1 MSGAFRA
8 LPASD
13 LTPAV
18 EGLLLPSLA
27 EALRDRGPGHCMRV
41 SDLGPELMIALA
53 RGLRSQVPSANVHV
67 LADGEARSDEDLH
80 VSSTKLV
87 ELRNPLPDGS
97 LRPPLCVFLPAN
109 LRTSAEDSFGSAT
122 FEDFRVDD
130 AYESLRGQLLE
141 RVPSTLRG
149 YARDVLEHLRE
160 ERWGWADAVAQVR
173 YLLCVRANGN
183 DGESFGGALYELG
196 LVPDFKLFDDPA
208 TAWGRVR
215 RNLECVRRLTNGDSS
230 VLGRVLDLDL
240 VNRGLRRRLSEYLAE
255 AGVEDPSA
263 WTRDVV
269 LDRKNWDLSFDKWE
283 FGSGIVPDRIAFV
296 RVETD
301 LPVVPDDGEAD
312 DRLADLVGQQ
322 VLAPKERRTFGVVVE
337 VAPHPRRIQGLDHFT
352 VQIVSHDAG
361 PVGASRKVRVWK
373 AARTHAKVSFPRLDR
388 IDFEEGWH
396 RVRVLPW
403 TADGD
408 PLPIDDPSGGDPSG
422 QAGKRP
428 NESEPFYVLPEA
440 GLEEEPPQRDAPRAD
455 SVEHG
460 RIDRQFAA
468 LLQDRE
474 AADVAPESVGWVQR
488 STGRRAAAQ
497 EIIEAKFGRE
507 GACRIAVAR
516 WLKDIE
522 QRILHTPERPVSW
535 RMRIHMGQPEMPAG
549 DVDEW
554 PASAAVRSFLD
565 ARSAYFAS
573 IVQGTRGLVSQGL
586 DFLRN
591 APAVLAYAAA
601 YHDLL
606 GDLSTKVE
614 RAAGSDQ
621 LKAIVSLRSA
631 LTVDTIRLV
640 VQDYR
645 GQVREAALIAPTHPL
660 RALWQLA
667 WAQLGAAWVRDAARG
682 PRDQVT
688 PARDALLRGIASV
701 NFPPMLPVGDGRVF
715 AAVDNVHAAWPLYA
729 PAAEDD
735 PRGLLGDVC
744 AALGLPEPSIGGAAI
759 TGGVLASRMERYLV
773 QHPYVRTL
781 IVNAFNPGRATVLA
795 DALAALQR
803 QEAFQDLRYD
813 VRLFVPDAN
822 APGVGESIGSLLAG
836 EGASAGEAFSI
847 PAKSH
852 VFPKLTVAVLGT
864 ADFRGDPARY
874 RSHLSFLFDV
884 FPPEEVAA
892 GRPLRTERTA
902 PLHGLVQDFT
912 IRYHDDDGGTWWE
925 RQPRHGSPA
934 VIEGADETSMLL
946 GELPARISAA
956 TATVARSMPDF
967 TSRPIIRLELGPG
980 ERALISEVHD
990 ASDWVFTVDRNMGIE
1005 FFDHGG
1011 RRDRPDYLIDY
1022 TPSAVPEQG
1031 HRLVIS
1037 SRSLAELEAILRPV
1051 LREYGLDS
1059 DGRHA
1064 VVILDQ
1070 LRSLSGRL
1078 ALKLVSSPTAR
1089 AEALGMALARLFLEY
1104 QGALRNQIVVPLDA
1118 HVDLFHT
1125 AMNQADAIGDE
1136 VTLRRT
1142 DLALFDLDLA
1152 RRAMTCNLVEVK
1164 CYAQNLGLS
1173 GYGQLKERMV
1183 EQLNQSERVLRMHF
1197 DPRRTTPD
1205 RPDRLLKTRELAALL
1220 DFYLDRG
1227 LRYGL
1232 MEPVVGEEART
1243 LLDLLEDGYSLQF
1256 SRSGLVFD
1264 FDKPGTEPPEHE
1276 AGIEFHRVG
1285 VDLIRE
1291 LVRRAGPGASQ
1302 TPSAGG
1308 NDDGRDGVE
1317 DGDGGGDDGG
1327 DGGRGRDGDGD
1338 GGSSRDRGGDGGG
1351 DSSRNRGS
1359 NGGGDGETQGET
1371 ASTPLPAPLPIP
1383 RLEVAAFLVA
1393 ERVRPTTDPGLE
1405 PLTSQY
1411 DDGAASLPDI
1421 STPGLE
1427 PSQGHDDGGDV
1438 RPRGESAPGAAGESS
1453 VLVEKEPAADA
1464 GRTEH
1469 GASDKRPV
1477 SGKNAA
1483 RRVEERPGPG
1493 PASPRT
1499 ASPRAASP
1507 PETAA
1512 RNVPPVRK
1520 AERSEDGSGPGPGPE
1535 PESGPEY
1542 DTVLGATGAPPQY
1555 GLLGQTSGRKIALDL
1570 NQTHTISLFGVQGGG
1585 KSYTLG
1591 SVVEMACMPVEGVNR
1606 LPHPL
1611 AGVIF
1616 HYSSTLDYKP
1626 EFTSMAAPNTHDA
1639 EVDALRADYRA
1650 APRALDD
1657 LVILTPAAKVEERRS
1672 EYPGID
1678 VMPIAF
1684 AASELKASHWKF
1696 LMGAVGSQSMYI
1708 RQLALIMKKL
1718 RGGITLDALRQG
1730 VRDSGL
1736 SEYLKELAL
1745 LRLRFAE
1752 EYIDDARRLT
1762 DVLRPGRLVIVDL
1775 RDELIEK
1782 DEALG
1787 LFVVLLQMF
1796 AETTYRGRRFNKLVV
1811 FDEAHKYIDS
1821 PDLVAGLV
1829 EVVREMR
1836 HKGTSIMVASQ
1847 DPPSVPTS
1855 LIELST
1861 QIILHKFNSPAWLKH
1876 VQKANT
1882 ALDALTPARLASLDP
1897 GEAYVWSSRATDDAF
1912 TRGAVKVRCRPRIT
1926 RHGGGTKTAA
1936 GSSGG

>member
-8 LPASD
+8 LPSSD
-13 LTPAV
+13 LTHAV

-27 EALRDRGPGHCMRV
+27 AALRDRGPGHCMRV

-67 LADGEARSDEDLH
+67 LADGEAPSDDDLH

-122 FEDFRVDD
+122 FEDFRVEDS
-130 AYESLRGQLLE
+130 YELLRGQLLE

-149 YARDVLEHLRE
+149 YARDILEYLRK

-183 DGESFGGALYELG
+183 DGESLGGALYELG
-196 LVPDFKLFDDPA
+196 LVPDFKLFDDPT

-215 RNLECVRRLTNGDSS
+215 KNLECVRRITNGDSS
-230 VLGRVLDLDL
+230 VLGRVLDIDL

-255 AGVEDPSA
+255 TGLEDPSA
-263 WTRDVV
+263 WARDIV
-269 LDRKNWDLSFDKWE
+269 LTRKNRDMSFDKWE
-283 FGSGIVPDRIAFV
+283 FGSEIVPDRIAFV

-301 LPVVPDDGEAD
+301 LPVVPDDEEVD
-312 DRLADLVGQQ
+312 DRIADLIGQQ
-322 VLAPKERRTFGVVVE
+322 VLTPRERRTFAVVVE
-337 VAPHPRRIQGLDHFT
+337 VAPHPRRVQGLDHFT

-361 PVGASRKVRVWK
+361 PVGASRKVGVWK
-373 AARTHAKVSFPRLDR
+373 TARTHAKVSFSKLNR
-388 IDFEEGWH
+388 IEFEEGWH

-408 PLPIDDPSGGDPSG
+408 PLPIDEPSGP
-422 QAGKRP
+422 AGKRS

-440 GLEEEPPQRDAPRAD
+440 DLDEEPSQRDVPGAD

-474 AADVAPESVGWVQR
+474 AADIAPESVGWVRR
-488 STGRRAAAQ
+488 STGKRAAAQ
-497 EIIEAKFGRE
+497 EVIEAKFGRE

-516 WLKDIE
+516 WLKNVE
-522 QRILHTPERPVSW
+522 QRILRTPERPVNW
-535 RMRIHMGQPEMPAG
+535 RMRIRMGQPQMPDG

-565 ARSAYFAS
+565 ARSAYFGS
-573 IVQGTRGLVSQGL
+573 IVQGNRDLVSQGF

-591 APAVLAYAAA
+591 APAVLAYSAA

-606 GDLSTKVE
+606 KDLSTKVE

-631 LTVDTIRLV
+631 LTVDTVQLV

-667 WAQLGAAWVRDAARG
+667 WAQLGAAWVRGAAKG
-682 PRDQVT
+682 PRDHVT
-688 PARDALLRGIASV
+688 AARDALLRGITSV

-715 AAVDNVHAAWPLYA
+715 AAVDNVHAAWSLYA
-729 PAAEDD
+729 PAAEDN

-759 TGGVLASRMERYLV
+759 TGDVLASRMERYLV

-781 IVNAFNPGRATVLA
+781 IINAFNPGRATVLA

-803 QEAFQDLRYD
+803 QDALKDLRYD

-822 APGVGESIGSLLAG
+822 APGVGESIGSLLSG
-836 EGASAGEAFSI
+836 EGASAGEAFSV

-892 GRPLRTERTA
+892 GRPLRTERTT

-912 IRYHDDDGGTWWE
+912 IRYHDDDDGAWWE

-934 VIEGADETSMLL
+934 AIEGADETSMLL
-946 GELPARISAA
+946 GELPALISAA

-967 TSRPIIRLELGPG
+967 TSRPIIRLELGP
-980 ERALISEVHD
+980 EARALISEVHD

-1022 TPSAVPEQG
+1022 TPSAVPEHG

-1051 LREYGLDS
+1051 LRDYGLDS

-1136 VTLRRT
+1136 VTVRRT

-1152 RRAMTCNLVEVK
+1152 RRVMTCNLVEVK

-1220 DFYLDRG
+1220 EFYLDRG

-1276 AGIEFHRVG
+1276 AGIEFHRTG
-1285 VDLIRE
+1285 IDLIRL
-1291 LVRRAGPGASQ
+1291 LVSRAGTAALRPRSR
-1302 TPSAGG
+1302 PRPSSAGG
-1308 NDDGRDGVE
+1308 SDDGRDGGGGSG
-1317 DGDGGGDDGG
+1317 GDGAAAPAPGHEEGRGGSGDGDDGSG
-1327 DGGRGRDGDGD
+1327 DDAAAL
-1338 GGSSRDRGGDGGG
+1338 
-1351 DSSRNRGS
+1351 
-1359 NGGGDGETQGET
+1359 ET
-1371 ASTPLPAPLPIP
+1371 SFPAAPSIP
-1383 RLEVAAFLVA
+1383 RLDTAAFLVA
-1393 ERVRPTTDPGLE
+1393 ERTRPTTDPGFE
-1405 PLTSQY
+1405 SPIRH
-1411 DDGAASLPDI
+1411 DDGRVARFPDM
-1421 STPGLE
+1421 STPGFA
-1427 PSQGHDDGGDV
+1427 PSSPAV
-1438 RPRGESAPGAAGESS
+1438 SSA
-1453 VLVEKEPAADA
+1453 
-1464 GRTEH
+1464 
-1469 GASDKRPV
+1469 
-1477 SGKNAA
+1477 
-1483 RRVEERPGPG
+1483 
-1493 PASPRT
+1493 
-1499 ASPRAASP
+1499 
-1507 PETAA
+1507 ETAA
-1512 RNVPPVRK
+1512 RHVPPVRK
-1520 AERSEDGSGPGPGPE
+1520 AERPEGGSGPE
-1535 PESGPEY
+1535 PEPSPGPEY
-1542 DTVLGATGAPPQY
+1542 DSVLGTTGASPQY
-1555 GLLGQTSGRKIALDL
+1555 GLFGRTSGRRIALDL

-1616 HYSSTLDYKP
+1616 HYSSTLDYQP
-1626 EFTSMAAPNTHDA
+1626 EFTSMAAPNAGDA

-1650 APRALDD
+1650 SPRALED
-1657 LVILTPAAKVEERRS
+1657 LVVLTPAAKVEERS
-1672 EYPGID
+1672 AEYPGIK

-1718 RGGITLDALRQG
+1718 RGEITLDALRQG

-1752 EYIDDARRLT
+1752 EYIDDAYRLT

-1882 ALDALTPARLASLDP
+1882 ALDALTPAKLASLEP

-1912 TRGAVKVRCRPRIT
+1912 TRGAVKVCCRPRIT

-1936 GSSGG
+1936 GSSDG

>member
-8 LPASD
+8 LPSSD
-13 LTPAV
+13 LTHAV

-27 EALRDRGPGHCMRV
+27 AALRDRGPGHCMRV

-67 LADGEARSDEDLH
+67 LADGETPLDEDLH

-109 LRTSAEDSFGSAT
+109 VRTSAEDSFGSAT

-130 AYESLRGQLLE
+130 AYERLRRQLLK
-141 RVPSTLRG
+141 RVPSTLGG
-149 YARDVLEHLRE
+149 YARDVLDHLWE
-160 ERWGWADAVAQVR
+160 QRWGWADVVAQVR

-196 LVPDFKLFDDPA
+196 LVPDFKLFDDPT
-208 TAWGRVR
+208 TAFGRVR
-215 RNLECVRRLTNGDSS
+215 KNLECVRRLTNEDSS

-255 AGVEDPSA
+255 AGLEDPSV
-263 WTRDVV
+263 WTRDIV
-269 LDRKNWDLSFDKWE
+269 LNRKHWDLSFDKWE

-301 LPVVPDDGEAD
+301 LPVVPDDEEGDE
-312 DRLADLVGQQ
+312 RLADLIRQQ

-337 VAPHPRRIQGLDHFT
+337 VTPHPRRIQGLDHFT
-352 VQIVSHDAG
+352 IQIVSHDAG
-361 PVGASRKVRVWK
+361 SVGASRKVRVWK
-373 AARTHAKVSFPRLDR
+373 AARTHAKVSFSKLNRV
-388 IDFEEGWH
+388 DFEEGWH

-408 PLPIDDPSGGDPSG
+408 PLPIDEPSG
-422 QAGKRP
+422 QTAKRS
-428 NESEPFYVLPEA
+428 NESEPFYVLPETD
-440 GLEEEPPQRDAPRAD
+440 LEEEPSQQDVPRAD

-468 LLQDRE
+468 LLQNRG
-474 AADVAPESVGWVQR
+474 AADIAPESVGWVQR
-488 STGRRAAAQ
+488 STRKRAAAQ
-497 EIIEAKFGRE
+497 ETIEARFGRE
-507 GACRIAVAR
+507 GACRITVAR
-516 WLKDIE
+516 WLKNIE
-522 QRILHTPERPVSW
+522 QQILRTPERPVSW
-535 RMRIHMGQPEMPAG
+535 RMQIYMGQPEMPTG
-549 DVDEW
+549 DIDEW

-565 ARSAYFAS
+565 ARSAYFGS
-573 IVQGTRGLVSQGL
+573 IVRGAGNLVSQGL
-586 DFLRN
+586 DFLHN

-606 GDLSTKVE
+606 KDLSMKVE

-631 LTVDTIRLV
+631 LTVDTVQLV
-640 VQDYR
+640 VEDYR

-667 WAQLGAAWVRDAARG
+667 WAQLGAAWVRDAAKG
-682 PRDQVT
+682 PRDHVM
-688 PARDALLRGIASV
+688 PARDALLHRITSV
-701 NFPPMLPVGDGRVF
+701 NFPPMLPVSDGRVF

-729 PAAEDD
+729 PAAEDN
-735 PRGLLGDVC
+735 PRGLLSDVC

-759 TGGVLASRMERYLV
+759 TGDVLASRMERYLV

-781 IVNAFNPGRATVLA
+781 IINAFNPGRATVLA

-803 QEAFQDLRYD
+803 QDAFRDLRYD

-822 APGVGESIGSLLAG
+822 APGVGESIGTLLAG
-836 EGASAGEAFSI
+836 EGTSAGEAFSI

-852 VFPKLTVAVLGT
+852 VFPKLTVAVLAT
-864 ADFRGDPARY
+864 ADFRDDPARY
-874 RSHLSFLFDV
+874 RAHLSLLFDI

-892 GRPLRTERTA
+892 GRPLRTERTT
-902 PLHGLVQDFT
+902 PLHGLVQGFT

-925 RQPRHGSPA
+925 RQPRHGATA
-934 VIEGADETSMLL
+934 VIKGADETSMLL
-946 GELPARISAA
+946 GELPALISAA

-980 ERALISEVHD
+980 ERALISEVHA

-1022 TPSAVPEQG
+1022 TPSAVLEHG

-1089 AEALGMALARLFLEY
+1089 AEALGLALARLFLEY

-1118 HVDLFHT
+1118 HVDFFHT
-1125 AMNQADAIGDE
+1125 AMNQAEAIGDE
-1136 VTLRRT
+1136 VTVRRT

-1152 RRAMTCNLVEVK
+1152 GRAMTCNLVEVK

-1173 GYGQLKERMV
+1173 GYGQLKERMI
-1183 EQLNQSERVLRMHF
+1183 EQLNQSERVLRAHF
-1197 DPRRTTPD
+1197 DPRRTMPD

-1220 DFYLDRG
+1220 EFYLDRG
-1227 LRYGL
+1227 LRYSL
-1232 MEPVVGEEART
+1232 IEPGIGEEART
-1243 LLDLLEDGYSLQF
+1243 FLDLLEDGYSLHF

-1276 AGIEFHRVG
+1276 VGIEFHRTG
-1285 VDLIRE
+1285 IDLIRQ
-1291 LVRRAGPGASQ
+1291 LVSQ
-1302 TPSAGG
+1302 AVPATPRPPSAGG
-1308 NDDGRDGVE
+1308 RD
-1317 DGDGGGDDGG
+1317 GGDDA
-1327 DGGRGRDGDGD
+1327 
-1338 GGSSRDRGGDGGG
+1338 
-1351 DSSRNRGS
+1351 
-1359 NGGGDGETQGET
+1359 GGDGETQIET
-1371 ASTPLPAPLPIP
+1371 ASLPLPAPPPIP

-1393 ERVRPTTDPGLE
+1393 ERERPTTDPGLE
-1405 PLTSQY
+1405 LSPR
-1411 DDGAASLPDI
+1411 
-1421 STPGLE
+1421 
-1427 PSQGHDDGGDV
+1427 HDDGGVV
-1438 RPRGESAPGAAGESS
+1438 RPRDGSALDAAGESS
-1453 VLVEKEPAADA
+1453 VPVEKEPAGAD
-1464 GRTEH
+1464 RTEH
-1469 GASDKRPV
+1469 GSQDGLPV

-1483 RRVEERPGPG
+1483 RHAGERPQPE
-1493 PASPRT
+1493 P
-1499 ASPRAASP
+1499 ASP
-1507 PETAA
+1507 PETTA
-1512 RNVPPVRK
+1512 RNAPPVRK
-1520 AERSEDGSGPGPGPE
+1520 AERPEDGNGPGP
-1535 PESGPEY
+1535 GPEY
-1542 DTVLGATGAPPQY
+1542 DTVLGTTGASPQY
-1555 GLLGQTSGRKIALDL
+1555 GLFGRTSGRKIALDL
-1570 NQTHTISLFGVQGGG
+1570 NQTHTVSLFGVQGGG

-1626 EFTSMAAPNTHDA
+1626 EFTSMAAPNTSDA
-1639 EVDALRADYRA
+1639 EVNALRADYRA
-1650 APRALDD
+1650 TPRALKD
-1657 LVILTPAAKVEERRS
+1657 LVILTPAAKVEERSS
-1672 EYPGID
+1672 EYPGIK

-1718 RGGITLDALRQG
+1718 RGEITLDALRQG

-1752 EYIDDARRLT
+1752 EYIDDAHRLT

-1876 VQKANT
+1876 VQKANA
-1882 ALDALTPARLASLDP
+1882 ALDALTPAKLASLGP
-1897 GEAYVWSSRATDDAF
+1897 GEAYVWSSKATDDAF
-1912 TRGAVKVRCRPRIT
+1912 TRGAINIRCRPRIT
-1926 RHGGGTKTAA
+1926 QHGGGTKTATGPA
-1936 GSSGG
+1936 DE

>member
-1 MSGAFRA
+1 M
-8 LPASD
+8 
-13 LTPAV
+13 
-18 EGLLLPSLA
+18 
-27 EALRDRGPGHCMRV
+27 
-41 SDLGPELMIALA
+41 
-53 RGLRSQVPSANVHV
+53 
-67 LADGEARSDEDLH
+67 
-80 VSSTKLV
+80 
-87 ELRNPLPDGS
+87 
-97 LRPPLCVFLPAN
+97 
-109 LRTSAEDSFGSAT
+109 
-122 FEDFRVDD
+122 
-130 AYESLRGQLLE
+130 
-141 RVPSTLRG
+141 
-149 YARDVLEHLRE
+149 
-160 ERWGWADAVAQVR
+160 
-173 YLLCVRANGN
+173 
-183 DGESFGGALYELG
+183 
-196 LVPDFKLFDDPA
+196 
-208 TAWGRVR
+208 
-215 RNLECVRRLTNGDSS
+215 
-230 VLGRVLDLDL
+230 
-240 VNRGLRRRLSEYLAE
+240 
-255 AGVEDPSA
+255 
-263 WTRDVV
+263 
-269 LDRKNWDLSFDKWE
+269 
-283 FGSGIVPDRIAFV
+283 
-296 RVETD
+296 
-301 LPVVPDDGEAD
+301 
-312 DRLADLVGQQ
+312 
-322 VLAPKERRTFGVVVE
+322 
-337 VAPHPRRIQGLDHFT
+337 
-352 VQIVSHDAG
+352 
-361 PVGASRKVRVWK
+361 
-373 AARTHAKVSFPRLDR
+373 
-388 IDFEEGWH
+388 
-396 RVRVLPW
+396 
-403 TADGD
+403 
-408 PLPIDDPSGGDPSG
+408 
-422 QAGKRP
+422 
-428 NESEPFYVLPEA
+428 
-440 GLEEEPPQRDAPRAD
+440 
-455 SVEHG
+455 
-460 RIDRQFAA
+460 
-468 LLQDRE
+468 
-474 AADVAPESVGWVQR
+474 GWVQC

-516 WLKDIE
+516 WLKNIE
-522 QRILHTPERPVSW
+522 QQILHTPERPVSW

-573 IVQGTRGLVSQGL
+573 IVQGPRDLVSQGL
-586 DFLRN
+586 DFLCN

-645 GQVREAALIAPTHPL
+645 GHVREAALIAPTHPL

-667 WAQLGAAWVRDAARG
+667 WAQLGAAWVRDAAEG
-682 PRDQVT
+682 PRDHVT
-688 PARDALLRGIASV
+688 PAREALLRGIASV

-715 AAVDNVHAAWPLYA
+715 TAVDNVHAAWPLYA

-822 APGVGESIGSLLAG
+822 APGVGESIGALLAG

-892 GRPLRTERTA
+892 DRPLRAERTA

-912 IRYHDDDGGTWWE
+912 IRYHDDDHGAGWE

-946 GELPARISAA
+946 GGLPARISAA

-967 TSRPIIRLELGPG
+967 ASRPIIRLELGPG

-1051 LREYGLDS
+1051 LRDYGLDSDDS

-1064 VVILDQ
+1064 VVILEQ

-1125 AMNQADAIGDE
+1125 AVNQADAIGDE
-1136 VTLRRT
+1136 VTVRRT

-1152 RRAMTCNLVEVK
+1152 RRAMTCSLVEVK
-1164 CYAQNLGLS
+1164 CCAQNLGLS

-1183 EQLNQSERVLRMHF
+1183 EQLDQSERVLRMHF
-1197 DPRRTTPD
+1197 DPQRTTPD

-1220 DFYLDRG
+1220 EFYLDRG

-1232 MEPVVGEEART
+1232 MEPAVGEEART
-1243 LLDLLEDGYSLQF
+1243 LLDLLEDGYSLHF

-1285 VDLIRE
+1285 IDLIRE
-1291 LVRRAGPGASQ
+1291 LVRRAGPGALRPRP
-1302 TPSAGG
+1302 PSAGAS
-1308 NDDGRDGVE
+1308 DGDGEGGE
-1317 DGDGGGDDGG
+1317 DGD
-1327 DGGRGRDGDGD
+1327 
-1338 GGSSRDRGGDGGG
+1338 SGGDGGG
-1351 DSSRNRGS
+1351 D
-1359 NGGGDGETQGET
+1359 GGRDGETPAET
-1371 ASTPLPAPLPIP
+1371 ASTPLPAPAPPIP
-1383 RLEVAAFLVA
+1383 RLESAAFLVA
-1393 ERVRPTTDPGLE
+1393 ERARAATEPGLE
-1405 PLTSQY
+1405 PLTSQ
-1411 DDGAASLPDI
+1411 
-1421 STPGLE
+1421 
-1427 PSQGHDDGGDV
+1427 DDGGVV
-1438 RPRGESAPGAAGESS
+1438 RPRDGSALNAVGESS
-1453 VLVEKEPAADA
+1453 VPVEKEPTA
-1464 GRTEH
+1464 GASGAEH
-1469 GASDKRPV
+1469 GASDERPV

-1483 RRVEERPGPG
+1483 LHAGERPGPG

-1520 AERSEDGSGPGPGPE
+1520 VERTEDGSSPGPGSE
-1535 PESGPEY
+1535 LESGPEY
-1542 DTVLGATGAPPQY
+1542 DTVLGATGVSPQY
-1555 GLLGQTSGRKIALDL
+1555 GLLGRTSGRRIALDL

-1616 HYSSTLDYKP
+1616 HYSATLDYKP
-1626 EFTSMAAPNTHDA
+1626 EFTSMAAPNIHDA
-1639 EVDALRADYRA
+1639 EVDALRAHYRA

-1672 EYPGID
+1672 EHPGIE

-1718 RGGITLDALRQG
+1718 RGGITLDALRRG

-1752 EYIDDARRLT
+1752 EYIDDAHRLT

-1936 GSSGG
+1936 GPADPTGSLAATVGRFVPSEACGIVRHTEVTHGIRPVDGSEEPE

>member
-8 LPASD
+8 LPSSD
-13 LTPAV
+13 LTHAV

-27 EALRDRGPGHCMRV
+27 AALRDRGPGHCMRV

-53 RGLRSQVPSANVHV
+53 RGLRTQVPSANVHV

-130 AYESLRGQLLE
+130 AYELLRGQLLE
-141 RVPSTLRG
+141 GVPSTLRG
-149 YARDVLEHLRE
+149 YVRDILEHLRE

-183 DGESFGGALYELG
+183 DGESLGGALYELG
-196 LVPDFKLFDDPA
+196 LVPDFKLFHDPA
-208 TAWGRVR
+208 AAWGRVR
-215 RNLECVRRLTNGDSS
+215 KNLECVRQLTNGDSS
-230 VLGRVLDLDL
+230 VLGRVLGLDL

-255 AGVEDPSA
+255 SGVEDPSA

-301 LPVVPDDGEAD
+301 LPVVSDDEEAD

-322 VLAPKERRTFGVVVE
+322 VLTPKERRTFGVVVE
-337 VAPHPRRIQGLDHFT
+337 VDPHPRRIQGLDHFT
-352 VQIVSHDAG
+352 VQIVSHDTG
-361 PVGASRKVRVWK
+361 PVGASRKIRVWR
-373 AARTHAKVSFPRLDR
+373 AARTHSRVLFPRLDR

-403 TADGD
+403 TQDGD
-408 PLPIDDPSGGDPSG
+408 PLPIDDPSGDDPSG
-422 QAGKRP
+422 QAGKRS
-428 NESEPFYVLPEA
+428 NESEPFYVLPGA
-440 GLEEEPPQRDAPRAD
+440 DLEEEPPQRDAPRAD

-474 AADVAPESVGWVQR
+474 AADIAPESVGWVQR

-507 GACRIAVAR
+507 GACRIAVPR
-516 WLKDIE
+516 WLKNIE
-522 QRILHTPERPVSW
+522 QRILRTPERPVSW
-535 RMRIHMGQPEMPAG
+535 RMQIHMGQPEMPAG

-554 PASAAVRSFLD
+554 PTSAAVRSFLD
-565 ARSAYFAS
+565 ARSAYFGS
-573 IVQGTRGLVSQGL
+573 IVQGTGNLVSQGL

-591 APAVLAYAAA
+591 APAVLAYSAA

-614 RAAGSDQ
+614 RAAGRDQ

-667 WAQLGAAWVRDAARG
+667 WAQLGAAWVRDAASG
-682 PRDQVT
+682 PRDHVT
-688 PARDALLRGIASV
+688 SAREALLRGIASV

-759 TGGVLASRMERYLV
+759 TGGVLASRIERYLV

-803 QEAFQDLRYD
+803 QEAFRDLRYD

-874 RSHLSFLFDV
+874 RAHLSFLFDV

-892 GRPLRTERTA
+892 GRPLRTEGTA

-912 IRYHDDDGGTWWE
+912 IHYHDDDHGTWWE

-946 GELPARISAA
+946 GELPALISAA

-967 TSRPIIRLELGPG
+967 SSRPIIRLELGPG

-1011 RRDRPDYLIDY
+1011 QRDRPDYLIDY
-1022 TPSAVPEQG
+1022 TPSAAPGYG
-1031 HRLVIS
+1031 HRLFIS
-1037 SRSLAELEAILRPV
+1037 SRSLTELEALLRPV
-1051 LREYGLDS
+1051 LKDYGLDAE
-1059 DGRHA
+1059 GERNA
-1064 VVILDQ
+1064 VVILAQ

-1078 ALKLVSSPTAR
+1078 ALKLASAPTAR
-1089 AEALGMALARLFLEY
+1089 AETLGMALARLFLEY

-1118 HVDLFHT
+1118 HVDLFYT

-1152 RRAMTCNLVEVK
+1152 RRAMTCSLVEVK
-1164 CYAQNLGLS
+1164 CCARKLGLS

-1183 EQLNQSERVLRMHF
+1183 EQLSQSERVLRMHF

-1205 RPDRLLKTRELAALL
+1205 RPDRLLKTRELAVLL
-1220 DFYLDRG
+1220 EFYLDRG

-1232 MEPVVGEEART
+1232 MASAVGEEART
-1243 LLDLLEDGYSLQF
+1243 LLDLLEDGYSLHF

-1285 VDLIRE
+1285 IDLIRN
-1291 LVRRAGPGASQ
+1291 LVNHASAPRP
-1302 TPSAGG
+1302 PST
-1308 NDDGRDGVE
+1308 
-1317 DGDGGGDDGG
+1317 DGGADGE
-1327 DGGRGRDGDGD
+1327 
-1338 GGSSRDRGGDGGG
+1338 DGGG
-1351 DSSRNRGS
+1351 DS
-1359 NGGGDGETQGET
+1359 ETRIEI
-1371 ASTPLPAPLPIP
+1371 ASPGAPPIP
-1383 RLEVAAFLVA
+1383 RLDTAAFLVA
-1393 ERVRPTTDPGLE
+1393 ERARRTIG
-1405 PLTSQY
+1405 
-1411 DDGAASLPDI
+1411 
-1421 STPGLE
+1421 PGLE
-1427 PSQGHDDGGDV
+1427 PSTGQDFEVV
-1438 RPRGESAPGAAGESS
+1438 RPRDVPAFNGAGESPDRVKAVTTDTGIPGEQRVLTDVS
-1453 VLVEKEPAADA
+1453 VSPATDGVQAVATGA
-1464 GRTEH
+1464 GRVEH
-1469 GASDKRPV
+1469 EASGELPESGSAVAGRVDERGDSDPARPPMTSQPGATV
-1477 SGKNAA
+1477 EHAA
-1483 RRVEERPGPG
+1483 SAQEAERPE
-1493 PASPRT
+1493 A
-1499 ASPRAASP
+1499 
-1507 PETAA
+1507 
-1512 RNVPPVRK
+1512 
-1520 AERSEDGSGPGPGPE
+1520 GSGTERLGTEQPGDGD
-1535 PESGPEY
+1535 GPEY
-1542 DTVLGATGAPPQY
+1542 DSVLGATGTSPQY
-1555 GLLGQTSGRKIALDL
+1555 GLLGHASGRRIALDL

-1591 SVVEMACMPVEGVNR
+1591 SVVEMACMPVGGVNK

-1616 HYSSTLDYKP
+1616 HYSSTLDYPP
-1626 EFTSMAAPNTHDA
+1626 EFTSMAAPNVGDA
-1639 EVDALRADYRA
+1639 EVDALRADYGA
-1650 APRALDD
+1650 TPRGLEDM
-1657 LVILTPAAKVEERRS
+1657 VILTPAAKVAERRS
-1672 EYPGID
+1672 EYPGVE

-1718 RGGITLDALRQG
+1718 RGEITLDALRQG

-1811 FDEAHKYIDS
+1811 FDEAHKYIGS

-1836 HKGTSIMVASQ
+1836 HKGTSILVASQ
-1847 DPPSVPTS
+1847 DPPSVPAS

-1876 VQKANT
+1876 IQKANA
-1882 ALDALTPARLASLDP
+1882 ALDALTPSRLASLGP
-1897 GEAYVWSSRATDDAF
+1897 GEAYVWSSKATDDAF

-1926 RHGGGTKTAA
+1926 RHGGGTKTAVVH
-1936 GSSGG
+1936 SDE